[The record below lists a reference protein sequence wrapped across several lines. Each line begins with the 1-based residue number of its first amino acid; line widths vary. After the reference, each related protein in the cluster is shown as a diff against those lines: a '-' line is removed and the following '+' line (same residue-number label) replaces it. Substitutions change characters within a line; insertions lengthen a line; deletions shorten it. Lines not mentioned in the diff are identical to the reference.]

1 MANADFI
8 VLCEIHA
15 PVWSLPF
22 GWRLQPAS
30 LPGFQMAVSSPISSA
45 QQQQLRY
52 VIQQQWQNHR
62 TAIAVHCKAPQAL
75 FFDFD
80 ATVVEEESIVELAR
94 HAGVMPAVEDIT
106 RRAMN
111 GELDFANALRERVKL
126 LQGLP
131 ADMIEEVAR
140 GLTPSAG
147 LLPLTRQAA
156 DLQIP
161 CSIVSGGFDDIVA
174 PIAQQFGFTAF
185 LANHLDQENGR
196 LSGTVSSPIVDAQA
210 KASFIQDYKS
220 RHRIPQEGIVCIG
233 DGANDIPMMAEGGW
247 RLGHH
252 PKPVLLPHL
261 DGAIFTGDL
270 RLIADLLRVAH
281 A

>member
-1 MANADFI
+1 MANIEFI
-8 VLCEIHA
+8 VLSDLHA
-15 PVWSLPF
+15 PVWTLPF
-22 GWRLQPAS
+22 GWRFQLAS
-30 LPGFQMAVSSPISSA
+30 LPGFQMAVSSPLSPA
-45 QQQQLRY
+45 QQQQLRHS
-52 VIQQQWQNHR
+52 VQQQWQSHKTAMAVHR
-62 TAIAVHCKAPQAL
+62 TPPQAL

-131 ADMIEEVAR
+131 ADLMGDVTR

-147 LLPLTRQAA
+147 LLPLTQQAA
-156 DLQIP
+156 TLNIP
-161 CSIVSGGFDDIVA
+161 YSIVSGGFDAIVA
-174 PIAQQFGFTAF
+174 PIAQQYGYTAF
-185 LANHLDQENGR
+185 LANHLNQENGR
-196 LSGTVSSPIVDAQA
+196 LSGTVTSPIVDAQA
-210 KASFIQDYKS
+210 KARFIQDFKS
-220 RHRIPQEGIVCIG
+220 RHHIPQECVVCIG

-261 DGAIFTGDL
+261 DGAIFNGDL